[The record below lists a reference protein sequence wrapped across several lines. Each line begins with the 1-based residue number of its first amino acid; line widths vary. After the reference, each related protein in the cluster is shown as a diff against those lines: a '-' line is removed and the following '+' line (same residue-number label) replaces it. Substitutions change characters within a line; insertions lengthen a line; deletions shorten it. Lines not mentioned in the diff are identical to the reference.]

1 MKGWLVIFCMSTFA
15 MVDAQINPPLVSPR
29 SIIQQYIGLIE
40 VTVDYSRPGKRGRQV
55 MGNLVPYGRIWRVGA
70 NESTKITFSD
80 DVKVAGHHIPKG
92 TYALY
97 AFPYEKEWI
106 IIIHKNTQHWGDG
119 RNEYNE
125 KEDLVRFKVKPEKLP
140 YLQETFLITF
150 DELTHK
156 SARMKWLWEN
166 TSVSFV
172 IEVDTDK
179 KMMEQIEEAIK
190 TNPTADTYYQSARY
204 LQEEGKMQQQ
214 ALVWLQKAHDLAGD
228 KYYIHRVWSLVLA
241 QVEDYAE
248 AIVHAEKS
256 KELAALE
263 GKDEFVRMNEVS
275 IITWKGF
282 LKRP

>member
-140 YLQETFLITF
+140 YLQETF
-150 DELTHK
+150 
-156 SARMKWLWEN
+156 
-166 TSVSFV
+166 
-172 IEVDTDK
+172 
-179 KMMEQIEEAIK
+179 
-190 TNPTADTYYQSARY
+190 
-204 LQEEGKMQQQ
+204 
-214 ALVWLQKAHDLAGD
+214 
-228 KYYIHRVWSLVLA
+228 
-241 QVEDYAE
+241 
-248 AIVHAEKS
+248 
-256 KELAALE
+256 
-263 GKDEFVRMNEVS
+263 MN
-275 IITWKGF
+275 
-282 LKRP
+282 